1 MGKIMRELIKK
12 HEALQLARE
21 VERAKQDSTKEISIA
36 KATIIVVEQY
46 KKAQSPATKQGKE
59 HNKTFNDI
67 LTDKVDIDNYGIY
80 DKDGEILMGVNGI

>member
-21 VERAKQDSTKEISIA
+21 VEKAKQDSTKEISIA
-36 KATIIVVEQY
+36 KATTIVVEQY

-59 HNKTFNDI
+59 HCKNNVMDI
-67 LTDKVDIDNYGIY
+67 LTDKVDLDNGYIC
-80 DKDGEILMGVNGI
+80 DKETGQTIGELI

>member
-36 KATIIVVEQY
+36 KATTIVVEQY

-59 HNKTFNDI
+59 HYKNNISNI
-67 LTDKVDIDNYGIY
+67 LTDKVDLDNGYIC
-80 DKDGEILMGVNGI
+80 DKETGQTIGELI